1 MNKTILFLIIALF
14 SSFVSAE
21 IISSEKLL
29 NSPTYNMA
37 KLSPNGKY
45 LSIQEKIE
53 GKTAL
58 TLLDIESTVSFIAVL
73 LSKGEVIQE
82 YVWLNDKQIYLK
94 IKKNRALLEYIYDF
108 NPLNKS
114 TVKKFNLIKDGSLV
128 NWLPKEDDFVLVS
141 KQGNRNSGKYQL
153 YKILI
158 DDLKNNN
165 FENAL
170 LIDKTNRKILRYF
183 YDEQYKRI
191 ITSES
196 SKDNKEV
203 VFKWRS
209 IDTQK
214 WQLLFSFSN
223 DDYQISPIGFINE
236 EKIAVLSNRDTDKV
250 ALYEFGL
257 KTQTLGKLLFQHPK
271 YDLTSAEIGNNG
283 VIRSVHF
290 YQKGIFTKHYFNQ
303 LDRKFSSRLA
313 KTFKGQTYFI
323 IDSDKSDTK
332 QLIFT
337 ISSSYPGAYFLYDKS
352 KDKIIRLYEAYP
364 DLEKYSFS
372 ETIYIP
378 VISPDGTALEAFL
391 TKPKSSDHN
400 TLLVMPHG
408 GPIGIQEVDHFN
420 SNVQFLANR
429 GFTVLRVNFRGS
441 SGFGKA
447 FMEQGVG
454 QFGQLIEQ
462 DITAAVNKTLELGQ
476 YKHVCS
482 VGSSYGGYSSVMLA
496 MKKPEQYQCVVAAY
510 GIYDLPLLFNTSNY
524 RSGKEYHD
532 YIAKVLGKLDSS
544 HRDVST
550 YMFEKLQSPLLLIAG
565 KNDAISGIEQSNR
578 FHYLLKKE
586 NKAVETIFY
595 NSTGHGHSTW
605 WGERHEMASIVD
617 FLNRTLSLRQYSP
630 DDFSQDENE
639 ALALDYM
646 LLADSYDFKYKVSKD
661 PTKAYDFYMRAAE
674 YKNSRALFNVGA
686 YYHRGELVKKE
697 MSKALNYYEQS
708 AELNYAGAHRRLGRM
723 YMEGEFVDQDFD
735 KAFQYLSKAYELD
748 DSVFNLLRLARFY
761 CVSNDKYK
769 DVNKCLE
776 HFNIKDIESFS
787 DEQQERL
794 YDKRRTEIAS
804 AFVDGEYSSNELEQL
819 QNFIKVLYRLTHT
832 SFDLDVKNSGVYVFE
847 ESERF
852 DRAGEYVQTS
862 EGNNVQAKEGEDTI
876 YGLYF
881 NIDFD
886 GINSYK
892 DRTGIIA
899 NWIELKPHGKSKVV
913 RNSFLMGN
921 ANAQWS
927 AIQSVSID
935 EKHATYRLELFNLN
949 RDKVYIRDF
958 VIN

>member
-1 MNKTILFLIIALF
+1 
-14 SSFVSAE
+14 
-21 IISSEKLL
+21 
-29 NSPTYNMA
+29 
-37 KLSPNGKY
+37 
-45 LSIQEKIE
+45 
-53 GKTAL
+53 
-58 TLLDIESTVSFIAVL
+58 
-73 LSKGEVIQE
+73 
-82 YVWLNDKQIYLK
+82 
-94 IKKNRALLEYIYDF
+94 
-108 NPLNKS
+108 
-114 TVKKFNLIKDGSLV
+114 
-128 NWLPKEDDFVLVS
+128 
-141 KQGNRNSGKYQL
+141 
-153 YKILI
+153 
-158 DDLKNNN
+158 
-165 FENAL
+165 
-170 LIDKTNRKILRYF
+170 
-183 YDEQYKRI
+183 
-191 ITSES
+191 
-196 SKDNKEV
+196 
-203 VFKWRS
+203 
-209 IDTQK
+209 
-214 WQLLFSFSN
+214 
-223 DDYQISPIGFINE
+223 
-236 EKIAVLSNRDTDKV
+236 
-250 ALYEFGL
+250 
-257 KTQTLGKLLFQHPK
+257 
-271 YDLTSAEIGNNG
+271 
-283 VIRSVHF
+283 
-290 YQKGIFTKHYFNQ
+290 
-303 LDRKFSSRLA
+303 
-313 KTFKGQTYFI
+313 
-323 IDSDKSDTK
+323 
-332 QLIFT
+332 
-337 ISSSYPGAYFLYDKS
+337 
-352 KDKIIRLYEAYP
+352 
-364 DLEKYSFS
+364 
-372 ETIYIP
+372 
-378 VISPDGTALEAFL
+378 
-391 TKPKSSDHN
+391 
-400 TLLVMPHG
+400 
-408 GPIGIQEVDHFN
+408 
-420 SNVQFLANR
+420 
-429 GFTVLRVNFRGS
+429 
-441 SGFGKA
+441 
-447 FMEQGVG
+447 
-454 QFGQLIEQ
+454 
-462 DITAAVNKTLELGQ
+462 
-476 YKHVCS
+476 
-482 VGSSYGGYSSVMLA
+482 
-496 MKKPEQYQCVVAAY
+496 
-510 GIYDLPLLFNTSNY
+510 
-524 RSGKEYHD
+524 
-532 YIAKVLGKLDSS
+532 
-544 HRDVST
+544 
-550 YMFEKLQSPLLLIAG
+550 
-565 KNDAISGIEQSNR
+565 
-578 FHYLLKKE
+578 
-586 NKAVETIFY
+586 
-595 NSTGHGHSTW
+595 
-605 WGERHEMASIVD
+605 MASIVD

-899 NWIELKPHGKSKVV
+899 NWIELKPNGKSKVV